1 MQRPMQ
7 ACLAI
12 DLTRLITRLR
22 HANPTGI
29 DRVDLAYAR
38 HVLGGGA
45 EGTRFGLVSTAF
57 GPRVLDRETARG
69 IVESVAAGWVEDVAA
84 EADPV
89 YRALAASLGSGPGV
103 GLAADHRPPQAGKR
117 RGEGGLDRRRLQAET
132 GLRVLRSGGA
142 ERLPEGTIYL
152 HTSHLRLDRPGR
164 FDWLYTRRD
173 VRPVFFVHDLIPISH
188 PEYGRPGEAGRHALR
203 METVARHA
211 AHVLVNSGDVG
222 ARFTDDARRRGLGAK
237 PVTVVPLGVEPVFS
251 DGAGAAALPDLARPT
266 FLVCGT
272 IEPRKNHLLLLNLWR
287 DLAGSMGADT
297 PRLVLIGRR
306 GWEIENVA
314 DMLDRCE
321 AIRPHVSEV
330 VGLSTHGLAALMRGA
345 TALLM
350 PSFIEGYGLPVVE
363 AAASGLPVVASDIPV
378 HREIGGRFAHFLDP
392 LDGPGWSAAVRA
404 LSEPGSGLR
413 AELAGRLA
421 GYEAPSWAAHFER
434 VDAALAALPAA
445 VAPRGRQDLRKPDP
459 V

>member
-1 MQRPMQ
+1 MH

-22 HANPTGI
+22 HASPTGI

-38 HVLGGGA
+38 HVLSGGA
-45 EGTRFGLVSTAF
+45 PGTRFGLVSTAL
-57 GPRVLDRETARG
+57 GPRVLDRDTARG
-69 IVESVAAGWVEDVAA
+69 IVEAVAEGWVEDVTAD
-84 EADPV
+84 ADPV
-89 YRALAASLGSGPGV
+89 FQALAASL
-103 GLAADHRPPQAGKR
+103 AADPATDERRPRRVGKS

-132 GLRVLRSGGA
+132 ALRVLRSGGA
-142 ERLPEGTIYL
+142 ERLPDGTIYL
-152 HTSHLRLDRPGR
+152 HTSHLRLDRPER
-164 FDWLYTRRD
+164 FDWLYDRRD
-173 VRPVFFVHDLIPISH
+173 IRPVFFVHDLIPISH
-188 PEYGRPGEAGRHALR
+188 PEYGRPGEAERHALR

-222 ARFTDDARRRGLGAK
+222 ARFTDYARRLGLGAK
-237 PVTVVPLGVEPVFS
+237 PVTVAPLGVEPVFS
-251 DGAGAAALPDLARPT
+251 GSPGAADLPGLARPVL
-266 FLVCGT
+266 LVCGT

-287 DLAGSMGADT
+287 DLAGRMGPAT
-297 PRLVLIGRR
+297 PRLVLVGRR

-314 DMLDRCE
+314 DMLDRCP
-321 AIRPHVSEV
+321 ALRPHVSEV

-378 HREIGGRFAHFLDP
+378 HREIAGRFAHFLDP
-392 LDGPGWSAAVRA
+392 LDGPGWRQAVQA
-404 LSEPGSGLR
+404 LSEPGSELR

-421 GYEAPSWAAHFER
+421 GYEPPGWSAHFAR
-434 VDAALAALPAA
+434 VDAALADLPEAA
-445 VAPRGRQDLRKPDP
+445 VPMLRRTGETT
-459 V
+459 

>member
-22 HANPTGI
+22 HASPTGI

-38 HVLGGGA
+38 HILSGGTEA
-45 EGTRFGLVSTAF
+45 TRFGLVSTAL
-57 GPRVLDRETARG
+57 GPRVLDRNTAHG
-69 IVESVAAGWVEDVAA
+69 IVEAVAEGWTEDVTA

-89 YRALAASLGSGPGV
+89 FQSLAASLA
-103 GLAADHRPPQAGKR
+103 LAPTAEDRLPR
-117 RGEGGLDRRRLQAET
+117 RASRRRREGGLDRRRLQAET
-132 GLRVLRSGGA
+132 ALRVLRSGGT

-152 HTSHLRLDRPGR
+152 HTSHLRLDRPER

-188 PEYGRPGEAGRHALR
+188 PEYGRPGEAKRHAAR

-222 ARFTDDARRRGLGAK
+222 ARFTDYARRRGLGTK
-237 PVTVVPLGVEPVFS
+237 PVTVAPLGVEPVFS
-251 DGAGAAALPDLARPT
+251 DGAGAAELPGLARPT

-287 DLAGSMGADT
+287 DLAGRLGPAT
-297 PRLVLIGRR
+297 PRLVLVGRR

-314 DMLDRCE
+314 DMLDRC
-321 AIRPHVSEV
+321 AVIRPHVSEV

-378 HREIGGRFAHFLDP
+378 HREIGSRFAHLLDP
-392 LDGPGWSAAVRA
+392 LDGPGWTRVIEA
-404 LSEPGSGLR
+404 LSEPASGLR
-413 AELAGRLA
+413 TELVGRLA
-421 GYEAPSWAAHFER
+421 GYEPPRWAGHFER
-434 VDAALAALPAA
+434 VDAALAGLPAA
-445 VAPRGRQDLRKPDP
+445 ASPMLRGAGERT
-459 V
+459 

>member
-22 HANPTGI
+22 HASPTGI

-38 HVLGGGA
+38 HVLSGGA
-45 EGTRFGLVSTAF
+45 PGTRLGLVSTAL
-57 GPRVLDRETARG
+57 GPRVLDRDTARG
-69 IVESVAAGWVEDVAA
+69 IVEAVAAGWVEDVTA

-89 YRALAASLGSGPGV
+89 FQALAASL
-103 GLAADHRPPQAGKR
+103 AADPVAAPGAAGGRPRSVGRR
-117 RGEGGLDRRRLQAET
+117 RGAGGLDRRRLQAET
-132 GLRVLRSGGA
+132 ALRVLRSGGV

-152 HTSHLRLDRPGR
+152 HTSHLRLDRPER
-164 FDWLYTRRD
+164 FDWLYGRRD
-173 VRPVFFVHDLIPISH
+173 IRPVFFVHDLIPISH
-188 PEYGRPGEAGRHALR
+188 PEYGRPGEAARHALR

-222 ARFTDDARRRGLGAK
+222 ARFTDYAHRLGLGAK
-237 PVTVVPLGVEPVFS
+237 PVTAVPLGVEPVFS
-251 DGAGAAALPDLARPT
+251 GAPGAADLPGLARAV

-287 DLAGSMGADT
+287 DLAERMGRET
-297 PRLVLIGRR
+297 PRLVLVGRR

-314 DMLDRCE
+314 DMLDRCP
-321 AIRPHVSEV
+321 ALRPHVSEV

-378 HREIGGRFAHFLDP
+378 HREIGEPFAHFLDP
-392 LDGPGWSAAVRA
+392 LDGPGWRQAVQA

-413 AELAGRLA
+413 AELSDRLS
-421 GYEAPSWAAHFER
+421 GYEPPRWSAHFDR
-434 VDAALAALPAA
+434 VDAALADLPGAT
-445 VAPRGRQDLRKPDP
+445 PPMLRRTGETT
-459 V
+459 

>member
-1 MQRPMQ
+1 MQRPMP

-38 HVLGGGA
+38 HVLGTGDA
-45 EGTRFGLVSTAF
+45 GTRFGLVSTTL
-57 GPRVLDRETARG
+57 GPRILDRDSARHLVET
-69 IVESVAAGWVEDVAA
+69 VAAGWIEDVTAA
-84 EADPV
+84 ADPV
-89 YRALAASLGSGPGV
+89 FQALAASLTGSPAPEARSHRKAGP
-103 GLAADHRPPQAGKR
+103 DQ
-117 RGEGGLDRRRLQAET
+117 GGGRLHRRRLQAET
-132 GLRVLRSGGA
+132 MLRVLRSGGA
-142 ERLPEGTIYL
+142 EHLPPGTIYL
-152 HTSHLRLDRPGR
+152 HTSHLRLDLPGR

-188 PEYGRPGEAGRHALR
+188 PEYGRPGEAGRHAAR

-211 AHVLVNSGDVG
+211 AHVLVNSCDVG
-222 ARFTDDARRRGLGAK
+222 ARFTDYARMRGWAPK
-237 PVTVVPLGVEPVFS
+237 PVTVAPLGVEPVFS
-251 DGAGAAALPDLARPT
+251 AEAGGTALPSLARPT

-287 DLAGSMGADT
+287 DLAERMGEGT
-297 PRLVLIGRR
+297 PRLVLVGRR

-314 DMLDRCE
+314 DMLDRCPS
-321 AIRPHVSEV
+321 IRAYVGEV
-330 VGLSTHGLAALMRGA
+330 VGLSTHGLAALMRSA

-378 HREIGGRFAHFLDP
+378 HREIGGDFAHLLDP
-392 LDGPGWSAAVRA
+392 LDGPGWTQAVRA
-404 LSEPGSGLR
+404 LSDPGSFLR
-413 AELAGRLA
+413 AELAERLS
-421 GYEAPSWAAHFER
+421 GYRPPDWTAHFER
-434 VDAALAALPAA
+434 VDAVLAGLTGA
-445 VAPRGRQDLRKPDP
+445 
-459 V
+459 